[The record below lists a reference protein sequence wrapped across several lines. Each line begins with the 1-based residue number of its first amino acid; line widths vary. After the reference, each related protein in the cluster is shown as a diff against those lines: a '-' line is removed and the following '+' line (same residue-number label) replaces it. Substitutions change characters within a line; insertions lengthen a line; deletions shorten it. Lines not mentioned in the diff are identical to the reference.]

1 MSFKIINKLNQNNN
15 NLFIGISIGK
25 KISKANLIKCIDYSV
40 NNFNGEIAILV
51 ADEISKINNKVVN
64 GYSTGK
70 AIKKAFEDGDKYI
83 NLLTDIINDNFKENN
98 NIHIIRWKDINTKQ
112 IKSMK
117 NILEN
122 ELLTN
127 NSFKNEIFFF
137 ISEYVKKR
145 HNRKILSKDKLYELS
160 EYILLELPTL
170 LKGITYNKIK
180 YLNFLYPTYKETT
193 MSKLVLDIFLNKK
206 YKEIKEKL
214 KLEKPINL
222 IEYYI
227 D

>member
-1 MSFKIINKLNQNNN
+1 MSFKIINQIKNNN

-25 KISKANLIKCIDYSV
+25 KISKANLIECINWGV
-40 NNFNGEIAILV
+40 NNFNGKIAILV

-70 AIKKAFEDGDKYI
+70 SIKKALEEGNKYI
-83 NLLTDIINDNFKENN
+83 NLLNDIINNNFKENN
-98 NIHIIRWKDINTKQ
+98 RIQIIRWKDIDTKQ
-112 IKSMK
+112 INFMK

-122 ELLTN
+122 ELLNN
-127 NSFKNEIFFF
+127 NSFKEEIFFF

-145 HNRKILSKDKLYELS
+145 HKGKALSNDKLYELS

-193 MSKLVLDIFLNKK
+193 MSQLVLDIFYNKK

-214 KLEKPINL
+214 KLEKPITL
-222 IEYYI
+222 VEYYI